1 MLDFNT
7 VTEFSHTYCI
17 AICAFLVPA
26 NLLATLMTGILTGL
40 NRPRSQVRASVVVAS
55 LCATTMI
62 FHVFTWFAIG
72 VVMPPTYI
80 LLLMGITCL
89 TLNIWAIAH
98 PASMMY
104 LIRVAITAISKLSE
118 GSSATHSVTDVT
130 DGWGNSAGNVRDV
143 TDVTEMLH
151 QYQLRSH

>member
-40 NRPRSQVRASVVVAS
+40 NRPKVQVRASVVVAS
-55 LCATTMI
+55 LFATAMI

-80 LLLMGITCL
+80 LLLMAITCL
-89 TLNIWAIAH
+89 AINMWAIGH
-98 PASMMY
+98 PASMRQ
-104 LIRVAITAISKLSE
+104 LIQIAISPLSE
-118 GSSATHSVTDVT
+118 FRRKREEGR
-130 DGWGNSAGNVRDV
+130 GKKEELGIG
-143 TDVTEMLH
+143 
-151 QYQLRSH
+151 

>member
-26 NLLATLMTGILTGL
+26 NLLTTLQTAILTGL
-40 NRPRSQVRASVVVAS
+40 NRPRIQVWASVVVAS
-55 LCATTMI
+55 LWATAMI

-80 LLLMGITCL
+80 LLVMAITCL
-89 TLNIWAIAH
+89 TINVWAIAH
-98 PASMMY
+98 PASMMQ
-104 LIRVAITAISKLSE
+104 LIRV
-118 GSSATHSVTDVT
+118 GVSV
-130 DGWGNSAGNVRDV
+130 VRGAFRRKKDLV
-143 TDVTEMLH
+143 ILE
-151 QYQLRSH
+151 RRI

>member
-26 NLLATLMTGILTGL
+26 NLLTTLQTAILTGL
-40 NRPRSQVRASVVVAS
+40 NRPRIQVWASVVVAS
-55 LCATTMI
+55 LWATAMI

-80 LLLMGITCL
+80 LLVMAITCL
-89 TLNIWAIAH
+89 TINVWAIAH
-98 PASMMY
+98 PASMIQ
-104 LIRVAITAISKLSE
+104 LIRV
-118 GSSATHSVTDVT
+118 GVSV
-130 DGWGNSAGNVRDV
+130 VRGAFRRKKDLV
-143 TDVTEMLH
+143 IWE
-151 QYQLRSH
+151 RRI